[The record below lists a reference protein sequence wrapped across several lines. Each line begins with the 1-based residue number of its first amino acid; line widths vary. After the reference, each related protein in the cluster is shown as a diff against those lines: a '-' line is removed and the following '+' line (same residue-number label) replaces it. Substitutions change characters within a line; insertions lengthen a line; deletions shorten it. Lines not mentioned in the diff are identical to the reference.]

1 MQNAQYKQAQVL
13 GNAQNSMSMLSQQV
27 LNIVSNRKKIILVIM
42 FPNNRK
48 ISTIIEKYERLL
60 FQILIKQ
67 YVIGINLQFYECSSF
82 TPSF

>member
-67 YVIGINLQFYECSSF
+67 YVIRINLQFYECSSF

>member
-60 FQILIKQ
+60 FQ
-67 YVIGINLQFYECSSF
+67 Y
-82 TPSF
+82 